1 MPRRKRS
8 IKRSGFEDKIA
19 KDLDERGIEYEFE
32 PWELEY
38 FSKVHGGV
46 VWDTA
51 DDIVSPITWVEARKR
66 RWYTPDFVIQYFER
80 ADAAASDL
88 VIEAKGRLTGP
99 TRTKMLDVKAAHP
112 DLDIRFLF
120 YRKEKVRPSLKRTPY
135 NTDWAEAYGFPY
147 AVGHEIPEEWL

>member
-19 KDLDERGIEYEFE
+19 KDLDERKIPYEYE
-32 PWELEY
+32 PWQLEY
-38 FSKVHGGV
+38 FSKVHGGI

-51 DDIVSPITWVEARKR
+51 DDIVSPITWVEVRKR
-66 RWYTPDFVIQYFER
+66 RWYKPDFVVKRLLTEPLI
-80 ADAAASDL
+80 
-88 VIEAKGRLTGP
+88 IEAKGRFP
-99 TRTKMLDVKAAHP
+99 QAKRTMMLDVQKAWP

-120 YRKEKVRPSLKRTPY
+120 YRKEKLRPALKRTPY
-135 NTDWAEAYGFPY
+135 NTDWAEANGFPY